1 MGSDSTLLFSLHP
14 TPGIG
19 GRKPYPPGQS
29 PGARGTSLALQESS
43 VKCTELQENWQF
55 WKEMDELGMQLQKEK
70 ASSQHLETLNEGLE
84 EDLEQWFNIIHT
96 LRAHRAGQE
105 YMFMVENS
113 EIGEK
118 HKKQGKTDFPVKITM
133 ER

>member
-43 VKCTELQENWQF
+43 VKCTELQEENWQF
-55 WKEMDELGMQLQKEK
+55 WKEQDQLQQEAALQELRRLLTTKREALKQEQEAK
-70 ASSQHLETLNEGLE
+70 ALAAQENEAAAGGTQDT
-84 EDLEQWFNIIHT
+84 DL
-96 LRAHRAGQE
+96 A
-105 YMFMVENS
+105 V
-113 EIGEK
+113 
-118 HKKQGKTDFPVKITM
+118 V
-133 ER
+133 